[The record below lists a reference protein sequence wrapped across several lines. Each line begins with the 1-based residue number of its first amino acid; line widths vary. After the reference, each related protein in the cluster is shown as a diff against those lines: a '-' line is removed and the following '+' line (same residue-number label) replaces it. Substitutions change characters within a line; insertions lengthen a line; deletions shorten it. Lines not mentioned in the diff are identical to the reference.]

1 MQTDSY
7 KSTGCFDLTC
17 SGFVQTSNKVA
28 LGGGINP
35 ISSDSGTQ
43 YELNIGIYLVII
55 TTLFSYI
62 HFITHAYMLL
72 TLK

>member
-1 MQTDSY
+1 MYIFFKFYSMIQKDSY

-17 SGFVQTSNKVA
+17 SGFVQTSNTVA

-35 ISSDSGTQ
+35 LSTDSGTQ
-43 YELNIGIYLVII
+43 YDLNIGIYLVI

-62 HFITHAYMLL
+62 HCIS
-72 TLK
+72 

>member
-1 MQTDSY
+1 MQKDSY

-17 SGFVQTSNKVA
+17 SGFVQTSNTVA

-43 YELNIGIYLVII
+43 YELNIGIFLVII
-55 TTLFSYI
+55 TKLFYYI
-62 HFITHAYMLL
+62 FISSHMHI
-72 TLK
+72 